1 MAMLDRKLQV
11 CSIDPRPVVLPERL
25 SQAPFLQHYSL
36 VERLPRDQFPA
47 KVDWIVV
54 DMGVSAPI
62 AVHALSKVV
71 PMYRHSLKG
80 MLITLKLNEWELA
93 ERIPDLLEKIRGFGF
108 RQVESACLPAFRQE
122 IGVVAQ

>member
-1 MAMLDRKLQV
+1 MAMLDRGLKV

-25 SQAPFLQHYSL
+25 SQAPFVQHYSL
-36 VERLPRDQFPA
+36 IETLPRNLFPK

-71 PMYRHSLKG
+71 PMYRHTIKG

-93 ERIPDLLEKIRGFGF
+93 ERIPELLEKIRRFGF
-108 RQVESACLPAFRQE
+108 RHVEAACLPSFRQE